1 MRRYTPQKLFGEIE
15 QKAQP
20 SADEDINKEKY
31 EVIDG
36 VFDPES
42 GVTTVESQQ
51 DDEFPAD
58 AAWNESEISRRPRRN
73 RKSLVWL
80 HDYDQHW
87 LSKPFLYINMYTFFA
102 YVNRH

>member
-1 MRRYTPQKLFGEIE
+1 MLRRGPFSVLKKNADWTYPVNCGRGAKPQVIHVDRMRRYTPQKLFGEIE

-42 GVTTVESQQ
+42 GVTTAPQ
-51 DDEFPAD
+51 AH
-58 AAWNESEISRRPRRN
+58 SRMSN
-73 RKSLVWL
+73 
-80 HDYDQHW
+80 
-87 LSKPFLYINMYTFFA
+87 INFDMQ
-102 YVNRH
+102 

>member
-1 MRRYTPQKLFGEIE
+1 MLCDICYSTNSNVIPRISVFIGHSADWTYLVNCGRGAKPQVIHVDRMRRYTPQKLFGEIE

-42 GVTTVESQQ
+42 G
-51 DDEFPAD
+51 
-58 AAWNESEISRRPRRN
+58 
-73 RKSLVWL
+73 
-80 HDYDQHW
+80 
-87 LSKPFLYINMYTFFA
+87 A
-102 YVNRH
+102 YVRVFE